1 MKKPSLWQ
9 RLFNRPKYIQVMN
22 EPGKSLHIIEI
33 DKESDNLIDAM
44 GMTRERAMELR
55 LKVDAGFIKHKNIVS
70 IAEELS
76 QECKHANELFFVTY
90 SISQKIQSHNHIG
103 GIIGR
108 IMAGPSPDQ

>member
-22 EPGKSLHIIEI
+22 EPGKNLHIIEI
-33 DKESDNLIDAM
+33 DKESDNLIDAL
-44 GMTRERAMELR
+44 GMTRERAQELR
-55 LKVDAGFIKHKNIVS
+55 LKMETCFIKHKNIVS
-70 IAEELS
+70 IGEEMS
-76 QECKHANELFFVTY
+76 RECSHANELFFITY

-108 IMAGPSPDQ
+108 IMAGPSPEE